1 MESQHFLDFGA
12 TLAGLGLGDE
22 AEGTLSAQMRAA
34 VSIARSLELP
44 VAKGV
49 KDEGQ
54 AWIELGAELD
64 ELGLDEETEG
74 EWPWT

>member
-64 ELGLDEETEG
+64 ELGLDEEAEG
-74 EWPWT
+74 